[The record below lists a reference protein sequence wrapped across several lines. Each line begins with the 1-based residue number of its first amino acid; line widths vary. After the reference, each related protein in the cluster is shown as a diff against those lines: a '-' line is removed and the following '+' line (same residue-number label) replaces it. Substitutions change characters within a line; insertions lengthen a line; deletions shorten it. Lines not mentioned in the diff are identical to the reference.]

1 MLLVK
6 YLSIKKNKLFFIYAD
21 RIDFS
26 LYKKM
31 KNSGLLILENLIRLT
46 RSSENKFKRGNFK
59 GALDEKLKAKA
70 ILKSKSCDE
79 KIIKKY
85 RKELSR
91 LYDSKFDLI
100 FDHKLKIDEI
110 KINEIVKMLELK
122 SEEKLKNLD
131 YRGAIKALRRAEKY
145 ISN

>member
-1 MLLVK
+1 MI
-6 YLSIKKNKLFFIYAD
+6 IKNEFFFFFIL
-21 RIDFS
+21 IG
-26 LYKKM
+26 LILGQKKKM
-31 KNSGLLILENLIRLT
+31 EDSGRLLLENLIKLT

-59 GALDEKLKAKA
+59 GALDDKMKANS
-70 ILKSKSCDE
+70 ILQSKYCDE
-79 KIIKKY
+79 KIIQKY
-85 RKELSR
+85 RKELSS
-91 LYDSKFDLI
+91 LYSSKFDLI

-110 KINEIVKMLELK
+110 KINEIVKMLERK

>member
-1 MLLVK
+1 
-6 YLSIKKNKLFFIYAD
+6 
-21 RIDFS
+21 
-26 LYKKM
+26 M
-31 KNSGLLILENLIRLT
+31 KDSGRLILENLIKLT
-46 RSSENKFKRGNFK
+46 RSSENKFKLGNFK
-59 GALDEKLKAKA
+59 GALEDKIKATA

-79 KIIKKY
+79 KIIQKY
-85 RKELSR
+85 RKELSS
-91 LYDSKFDLI
+91 LYSAKFDLI

-110 KINEIVKMLELK
+110 KINEIVKLLEHK

>member
-1 MLLVK
+1 MED
-6 YLSIKKNKLFFIYAD
+6 SCE
-21 RIDFS
+21 
-26 LYKKM
+26 
-31 KNSGLLILENLIRLT
+31 LILGNIIKLT
-46 RSSENKFKRGNFK
+46 RSSEKKFKLGNFK
-59 GALDEKLKAKA
+59 GALEDKMKANA

-79 KIIKKY
+79 KIMEKY
-85 RKELSR
+85 KEELST
-91 LYDSKFDLI
+91 LYSSKFDLI

-110 KINEIVKMLELK
+110 KINEIVKLLEHK